1 MYQWPLNEIASMRD
15 AASPKIRADG
25 VTPMLASAG
34 LAKSLADFLAPLYDI
49 ADGASFFDGTLRIH
63 PMGGMPAHGMPDL
76 IAWNDARGWK
86 RHQPEKAND
95 TFFFCSNAFGDLFGI
110 PVNPDGSVLQD
121 RIGIL
126 WVERYEYQEAV
137 VEWRNLFPRLTGEVA
152 MAKFFLR
159 LDEYAWAASTLGK
172 PAAEACFSSNVP
184 AVLGG
189 PDSIENVA
197 IQALVVHVSFT
208 LQVIRQARQKA
219 EEGAPLGIIEL
230 YDENGQLIP

>member
-1 MYQWPLNEIASMRD
+1 MYQWPLNEIAPMRD
-15 AASPKIRADG
+15 TARPQVRTDG
-25 VTPMLASAG
+25 VASMLASAG
-34 LAKSLADFLAPLYDI
+34 LARSLTDFLAPFYDI
-49 ADGASFFDGTLRIH
+49 ADCASFFDGALRIH
-63 PMGGMPAHGMPDL
+63 PLGGMPTHGTPDL

-86 RHQPEKAND
+86 RHQPDKAND
-95 TFFFCSNAFGDLFGI
+95 TFFFCSNVFGDLFGI
-110 PVNPDGSVLQD
+110 PVNADGSVLQD

-137 VEWRNLFPRLTGEVA
+137 VEWRNLFPRLAAEVA

-189 PDSIENVA
+189 SDTIENVA

-219 EEGAPLGIIEL
+219 EAGAPLGIIEL